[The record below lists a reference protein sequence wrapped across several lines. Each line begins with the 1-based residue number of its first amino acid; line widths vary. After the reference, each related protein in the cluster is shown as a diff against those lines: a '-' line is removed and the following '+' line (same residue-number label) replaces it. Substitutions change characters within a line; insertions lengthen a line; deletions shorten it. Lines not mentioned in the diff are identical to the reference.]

1 MRLKK
6 HLRER
11 KSLIRL
17 FAFGAFH
24 TFYAFYAFCAFNAF
38 CACKIFSSKKNKRSL
53 KLP

>member
-24 TFYAFYAFCAFNAF
+24 TFYAFYVFVLLMLFVRVKSF
-38 CACKIFSSKKNKRSL
+38 RQKRI
-53 KLP
+53 KEV

>member
-24 TFYAFYAFCAFNAF
+24 TFYAFYAFCA
-38 CACKIFSSKKNKRSL
+38 CKIFSSKKNKRSL